1 MCSDTVCGY
10 LADRE
15 GKIVQFIKDIYEFVV
30 CFAFAK
36 LCPIQAEDGNNV

>member
-36 LCPIQAEDGNNV
+36 ICPIEGENQDDV